1 MNKRWKWTTEWT
13 SLQLLLTNLVDQ
25 YSYRIQNYYQKT
37 CHSKYKSTFIYS
49 IIPIHL
55 IAISLRK
62 NERKRK
68 VGKSSCKGL
77 IMRIINNFV
86 AEQVVNA
93 YIYLF

>member
-1 MNKRWKWTTEWT
+1 M
-13 SLQLLLTNLVDQ
+13 TNVVENIDIFVII
-25 YSYRIQNYYQKT
+25 YT
-37 CHSKYKSTFIYS
+37 TFICS

-55 IAISLRK
+55 IAVSLRK

>member
-1 MNKRWKWTTEWT
+1 M
-13 SLQLLLTNLVDQ
+13 TNVVENIDIE
-25 YSYRIQNYYQKT
+25 YFVIVYT
-37 CHSKYKSTFIYS
+37 TFIYS

-55 IAISLRK
+55 KAVSRRK

>member
-1 MNKRWKWTTEWT
+1 MNKRWKWTTEET
-13 SLQLLLTNLVDQ
+13 SLQLLLTNLVHQ
-25 YSYRIQNYYQKT
+25 YRYRIQNYY
-37 CHSKYKSTFIYS
+37 HSTYLSIYDTTIIYS

-55 IAISLRK
+55 IAISLTK